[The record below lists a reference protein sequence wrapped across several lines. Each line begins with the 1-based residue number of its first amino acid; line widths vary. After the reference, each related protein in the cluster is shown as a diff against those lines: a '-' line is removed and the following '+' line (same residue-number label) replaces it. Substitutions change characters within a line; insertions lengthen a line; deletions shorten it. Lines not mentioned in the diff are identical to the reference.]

1 MEELIQKTLF
11 KLKIEY
17 ALFWALPIL
26 IIILGECDMEWAGLY
41 ADNVRV
47 SYISETVGILAAA
60 SCVPLA
66 LKLFSWVLLK
76 KIDVVSF
83 PEALKLYS
91 DWSSIRL
98 LILEVALLINIL
110 TYYLTLS
117 NTGLLCALIV
127 LTASLFCVPGEK
139 RLREELHI
147 NKGDSI

>member
-1 MEELIQKTLF
+1 MEELIQKTLL

-26 IIILGECDMEWAGLY
+26 VIILGECDMEWAGLY

-47 SYISETVGILAAA
+47 SYISETVGILAVA

-83 PEALKLYS
+83 PEALKLYF

-127 LTASLFCVPGEK
+127 LTASLFCVPSEK
-139 RLREELHI
+139 RLRGELHI